1 MVLPFP
7 PMQRLPSSTTIH
19 RISTA
24 GAAALL
30 LLIALGCGK
39 FTSPAPEAP
48 DAGSVEA
55 PIATDTADAA
65 VDLDAMLAMM
75 ATSNPFVAP
84 NDSGCPAAV
93 RPGYCRRACRTWASR
108 QVTSHARRVIAPVR
122 HAFGTCGPFKVFAE
136 DDKSGAGVVEYYDPG
151 GTLVGAVDRRQ
162 KPCGQYGLIPACKP
176 ELKWENVAGATPD
189 ASAADEDDPF

>member
-1 MVLPFP
+1 MIPFP
-7 PMQRLPSSTTIH
+7 PMQRLPSSMTTH
-19 RISTA
+19 RISVA
-24 GAAALL
+24 VAAAVLFL
-30 LLIALGCGK
+30 VALGCGK
-39 FTSPAPEAP
+39 FTHATP

-55 PIATDTADAA
+55 PVADNPADAA
-65 VDLDAMLAMM
+65 VDLDAMLAMLG
-75 ATSNPFVAP
+75 TSNPFVAP

-108 QVTSHARRVIAPVR
+108 QMTKHARRVSAPVR

-189 ASAADEDDPF
+189 ASADDEDDPF